1 MSEKYKVRDQERLY
15 FITFAV
21 EGWIDV
27 FTRQQYKDIVIDSL
41 RFCQKEKG
49 LIIYGWCLMTNHIH
63 LIVGRTV
70 EHRIEEIVRDLK
82 NLLLCRSVAPF
93 ESNMQ
98 ESRRIWMLRLFKSA
112 GLDSKKHINYKFWQN
127 EYHPVELNTKEMMDQ
142 KLEYIHDNP
151 VKEGIVERPEDYIY
165 SSARDYTGRKG
176 LLNIVLWIGPK
187 ISSTNDCTGTKFQF
201 ASSHFMSLLRITE
214 VTSSPV
220 WANKGRVIMQSMN
233 KSIVCVFICFD

>member
-1 MSEKYKVRDQERLY
+1 MSEKYKVRDQERPY

-41 RFCQKEKG
+41 RFCQQEKG

-63 LIVGRTV
+63 LIVGRNG
-70 EHRIEEIVRDLK
+70 ENRIEEIVRDFK
-82 NLLLCRSVAPF
+82 KFTSVHVCRAI
-93 ESNMQ
+93 ENNML

-127 EYHPVELNTKEMMDQ
+127 EYHPVELNTNEIIDQ

-151 VKEGIVERPEDYIY
+151 VKEGIVDKPEDYIY
-165 SSARDYTGRKG
+165 SSARDYAGQKG
-176 LLNIVLWIGPK
+176 LLS
-187 ISSTNDCTGTKFQF
+187 IS
-201 ASSHFMSLLRITE
+201 FM
-214 VTSSPV
+214 
-220 WANKGRVIMQSMN
+220 
-233 KSIVCVFICFD
+233 D